1 MTMAKR
7 EVDNIWTQVRADKDV
22 DDLIFGEEF
31 SGYREKSQPCSE
43 R

>member
-22 DDLIFGEEF
+22 DDLIFGNEF
-31 SGYREKSQPCSE
+31 SAYNQCETCSE

>member
-7 EVDNIWTQVRADKDV
+7 EVDSIWNRVREDRDV
-22 DDLIFGEEF
+22 DDLIFGNEF
-31 SGYREKSQPCSE
+31 SADNQCETCSE

>member
-22 DDLIFGEEF
+22 DDLIFGNEF
-31 SGYREKSQPCSE
+31 SADNQCETYSE